1 MNRYM
6 NRQMEGWMVRL
17 LLKQRLVLGALV
29 TQLQRALT
37 CPVLKYQPLLIPSL
51 IFLLKSDP
59 RVKSDKM
66 LFFPPPFRLLT
77 SLKDVKR

>member
-1 MNRYM
+1 
-6 NRQMEGWMVRL
+6 MVRL
-17 LLKQRLVLGALV
+17 PLKQRLVLGALV

-59 RVKSDKM
+59 VSSQTDKM

-77 SLKDVKR
+77 SLKDVKC

>member
-1 MNRYM
+1 
-6 NRQMEGWMVRL
+6 MVRL

-59 RVKSDKM
+59 RVKHQTDKM
-66 LFFPPPFRLLT
+66 LFFPPPFGLLT
-77 SLKDVKR
+77 SLTDAKR